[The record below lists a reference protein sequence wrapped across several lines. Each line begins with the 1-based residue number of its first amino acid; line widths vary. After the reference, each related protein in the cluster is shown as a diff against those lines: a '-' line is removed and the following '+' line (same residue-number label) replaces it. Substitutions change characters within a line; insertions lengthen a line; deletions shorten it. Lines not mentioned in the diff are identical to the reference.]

1 MIKCIKIG
9 TIIVYC
15 VIIFNIGVSI
25 GTMQPKIGNNRQK
38 FEIFQSYR
46 FTSSDDND
54 TLIYVIVNERN
65 YDNTDLFEE
74 IREFHNKLN
83 GEPNKMMIKL
93 YNSRNDCKFG
103 NCIGSKTYYKE

>member
-1 MIKCIKIG
+1 MFLLELCNPKLA
-9 TIIVYC
+9 IIDRNLR
-15 VIIFNIGVSI
+15 F
-25 GTMQPKIGNNRQK
+25 
-38 FEIFQSYR
+38 FQSYR

-83 GEPNKMMIKL
+83 GEPNKLMIKL